1 MTLLPVL
8 HLLGSADV
16 ESTAHMRIVRPL
28 AEGLEGRGYATHVW
42 FLGDG
47 GPLVSD
53 AAESGLCPRVIGW
66 SSSWQDPAGAWRFF
80 RALRMRDFAIVHQH
94 FGGRLIRHI
103 VHRATPARL
112 VVHLHGRV
120 SEVAYDS
127 PFVQRAAG
135 ADTVVATSAA
145 VARTVVPGVPARVV
159 YPGVRIPAPPRV
171 PASPT
176 CRVVGTAARLVPVKG
191 LFDLIQAFAVVRSD
205 VDDVRLEI
213 AGSGPERPRLER
225 EVEMLRL
232 TSAVNFL
239 GWRRDLLQ
247 LLPTWDVFA
256 QASLEEG
263 FGIAALEAM
272 AAGLPVVATRV
283 GGVPE
288 LVKDGET
295 GWLVPRGDVPA
306 LAAGLRTLLLDRDT
320 RLAMGAAARAR
331 VAASFSV
338 EQMVANVS
346 AVYDDVLA

>member
-1 MTLLPVL
+1 VTPRPVL

-16 ESTAHMRIVRPL
+16 DSTAHMRIVRPL
-28 AEGLEGRGYATHVW
+28 AEELEDQGYTTHVW
-42 FLGDG
+42 FLGNG

-66 SSSWQDPAGAWRFF
+66 STSWKDPAGAWRFF
-80 RALRMRDFAIVHQH
+80 RALRMRDYAIVHQH

-103 VHRATPARL
+103 VHKATPARL
-112 VVHLHGRV
+112 VLHLHGRV
-120 SEVAYDS
+120 SEAVYDA

-135 ADTVVATSAA
+135 ADAVVATSAA
-145 VARTVVPGVPARVV
+145 VARTVVSAVRARVV
-159 YPGVRIPAPPRV
+159 YPGVPIATPPRG
-171 PASPT
+171 ASRT
-176 CRVVGTAARLVPVKG
+176 RRVVGTAARLVPVKG
-191 LFDLIQAFAVVRSD
+191 LVDLVRAFAVVRSEVED
-205 VDDVRLEI
+205 TRLEI
-213 AGSGPERPRLER
+213 AGSGPERPLLER
-225 EVEMLRL
+225 EVDMLGL
-232 TSAVNFL
+232 TSAVDFL
-239 GWRRDLLQ
+239 GWRCDLLQ

-295 GWLVPRGDVPA
+295 GWLVPRGDVRA
-306 LAAGLRTLLLDRDT
+306 LAARLRALLLDPET

-331 VAASFSV
+331 AKADFSV